1 MSKKSCFRSPFN
13 RQHGKWSQD
22 PLKSARQHLYH
33 IYWSLWWKL
42 SWRKSLLVICK
53 ILGLFLNTL
62 TAVDEYSLLYS
73 NNLTKPIQMELFKK
87 QKTVCQLF
95 AACLKFWTFW
105 KKNAHVFPKWPTGKD
120 VVRQMSKKSCFRTPF
135 NRQHGKRSQIL
146 WKLAWQ
152 HVYHIYWSL
161 RKILNWKNSLLVI
174 CKILEL
180 FLNTLTAD
188 DRYSLLSSNNLTQPI
203 QIFLSKKQ
211 IFFSEIFSA
220 IFLNVDQI
228 LNIF

>member
-1 MSKKSCFRSPFN
+1 MYFKITDCKKDVKRHMSKKSCFRSPFN

-105 KKNAHVFPKWPTGKD
+105 KKKC
-120 VVRQMSKKSCFRTPF
+120 SC
-135 NRQHGKRSQIL
+135 I
-146 WKLAWQ
+146 
-152 HVYHIYWSL
+152 
-161 RKILNWKNSLLVI
+161 
-174 CKILEL
+174 
-180 FLNTLTAD
+180 
-188 DRYSLLSSNNLTQPI
+188 
-203 QIFLSKKQ
+203 
-211 IFFSEIFSA
+211 SEMT
-220 IFLNVDQI
+220 DWERRG
-228 LNIF
+228 

>member
-105 KKNAHVFPKWPTGKD
+105 KKKMLMYFRNDRLGKTWLDKCRKSPVSEHPSTGSMVNGPKYCENLHDSTFIIFIDHWEKYWIGK
-120 VVRQMSKKSCFRTPF
+120 
-135 NRQHGKRSQIL
+135 
-146 WKLAWQ
+146 
-152 HVYHIYWSL
+152 
-161 RKILNWKNSLLVI
+161 
-174 CKILEL
+174 
-180 FLNTLTAD
+180 TL
-188 DRYSLLSSNNLTQPI
+188 S
-203 QIFLSKKQ
+203 
-211 IFFSEIFSA
+211 
-220 IFLNVDQI
+220 
-228 LNIF
+228 